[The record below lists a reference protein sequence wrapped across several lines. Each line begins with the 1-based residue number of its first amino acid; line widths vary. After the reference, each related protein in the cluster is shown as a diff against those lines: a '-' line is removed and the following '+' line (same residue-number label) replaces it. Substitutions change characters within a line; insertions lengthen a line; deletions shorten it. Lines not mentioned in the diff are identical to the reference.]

1 MISKQ
6 APMRILYDAQMFT
19 WQNYGG
25 ITRYFYELASRF
37 YKDPELHISLSILLS
52 DNYYIRNC
60 SFAKHW
66 RGAQNLSFKGKMSA
80 YRLINQ
86 IYNRYKVPNIP
97 FDLLHPT
104 YYNPYFLKCLKGRP
118 YIITV
123 FDLIHELYPDTLAAN
138 QKTVRKW
145 KRTSILKADLL
156 IAISESTKRDLM
168 SIYGLHAS
176 KIHVVPLAASLSG
189 ESSAHTGAMQL
200 PCRYVVYVGARSAG
214 YKNFETLAQAFQ
226 LAGNKDK
233 GLYLVCVGGG
243 PFSSSE
249 ARLFA
254 RLGISDKVR
263 QMSISDKEMFEM
275 YSRARLLVYPSL
287 YEGFGIPLL
296 EAFTCGCPAAVSNSS
311 SLPEVG
317 GDACL
322 YFDPGNAGEM
332 AEKIGTLVEDGKL
345 RDSLIEKGLRQA
357 RKFSWDSTA
366 ASTKQIYFSL
376 ISGSTRE
383 TAASGAKH
391 FPVTGAST

>member
-1 MISKQ
+1 MNSER

-25 ITRYFYELASRF
+25 ATRYFYELMSRF
-37 YKDPELHISLSILLS
+37 CNDPELHISLSILLS

-66 RGAQNLSFKGKMSA
+66 RGAQKLSFKGKMRA

-86 IYNRYKVPNIP
+86 VYNRHAIPNIQ

-104 YYNPYFLKCLKGRP
+104 CYNPYFLKRLKGRP
-118 YIITV
+118 YVITV
-123 FDLIHELYPDTLAAN
+123 FDLIHELFPDTLAPN
-138 QKTVRKW
+138 QKTMRKW
-145 KRTSILKADLL
+145 KQTSILKADLL
-156 IAISESTKRDLM
+156 IAISESTKKDL
-168 SIYGLHAS
+168 IKFYGLQPS
-176 KIHVVPLAASLSG
+176 RIHVVPLAASLSPN
-189 ESSAHTGAMQL
+189 SSANAGAMRL
-200 PCRYVVYVGARSAG
+200 PSRYVLYVGARAAG
-214 YKNFETLAQAFQ
+214 YKNFETLAQAFH

-233 GLYLVCVGGG
+233 GLSLVCAGGG

-249 ARLFA
+249 IRLFA

-263 QMSISDKEMFEM
+263 QMSMSDGELSTL
-275 YSRARLLVYPSL
+275 YSRARALVYPSL

-296 EAFTCGCPAAVSNSS
+296 EAFACGCPVAASNSS

-332 AEKIGTLVEDGKL
+332 AEKIGALVEDGKL
-345 RDSLIEKGLRQA
+345 RDSLVEKGHLQA
-357 RKFSWDSTA
+357 SKFSWDSTA
-366 ASTKQIYFSL
+366 LMTKQIYSTL
-376 ISGSTRE
+376 ITGN
-383 TAASGAKH
+383 AQMGPASGTKA
-391 FPVTGAST
+391 FPVAGAAT